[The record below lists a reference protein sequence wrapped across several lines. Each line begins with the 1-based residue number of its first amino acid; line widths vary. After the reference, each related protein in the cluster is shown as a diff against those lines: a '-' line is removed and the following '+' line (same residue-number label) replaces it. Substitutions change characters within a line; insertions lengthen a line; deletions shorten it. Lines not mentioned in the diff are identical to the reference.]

1 MYHKVLIIRFYVPLL
16 IFNSVYLILFTGVL
30 IDAVLSNVFYPIA
43 YLLYLRGFLLEMNI
57 LSILLIALVNLDI
70 LISGALERE
79 IKIDIII
86 LLLSIFAS
94 IYLFLLGVVL
104 LGAIH
109 VIAVFLFLSTLYTIA
124 AELRDP
130 YLQLGVIFLSP
141 SVLLAT
147 FDLTFI
153 ILVLAVF
160 LWLLREVL
168 ISKELRSICEFQVAY
183 LIICVLLVARATFSY
198 LLGYPIDF
206 ILLSYLM
213 VRFSPTIIAV
223 VGATISIVRLGK
235 VIATNSTISKNG
247 PHNQKVVIAYN
258 L

>member
-1 MYHKVLIIRFYVPLL
+1 MKLSHKVLIIRFYVPLL
-16 IFNSVYLILFTGVL
+16 VFNSVYLILFTGVL

-43 YLLYLRGFLLEMNI
+43 YLLYLRGSLLDMSI

-70 LISGALERE
+70 LISEVLERG
-79 IKIDIII
+79 IKMNIII

-94 IYLFLLGVVL
+94 IYLFLLGVLL
-104 LGAIH
+104 LGIIH
-109 VIAVFLFLSTLYTIA
+109 VLAIFLFLSTLYTIA
-124 AELRDP
+124 AEIRDP
-130 YLQLGVIFLSP
+130 YLQLGVIFLSS

-168 ISKELRSICEFQVAY
+168 ISKELRFICEFQAVY
-183 LIICVLLVARATFSY
+183 FTICVLLVVGAAFSY
-198 LLGYPIDF
+198 SLGYSIDF

-213 VRFSPTIIAV
+213 VRLSPTIVAV
-223 VGATISIVRLGK
+223 AGAAISIVRLGK
-235 VIATNSTISKNG
+235 VMVANDALSKYTSHQNW
-247 PHNQKVVIAYN
+247 
-258 L
+258 